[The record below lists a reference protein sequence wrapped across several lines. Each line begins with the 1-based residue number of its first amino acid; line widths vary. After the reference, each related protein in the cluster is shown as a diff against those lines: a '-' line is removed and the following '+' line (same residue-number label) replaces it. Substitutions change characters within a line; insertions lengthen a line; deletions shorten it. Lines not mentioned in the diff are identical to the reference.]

1 MDQAENIC
9 TYTAH
14 ADSRNAMRRDLIV
27 FDLRTVGFLRPAIAD
42 GYGQIGQEPCG

>member
-14 ADSRNAMRRDLIV
+14 AASRNVMQRELIV
-27 FDLRTVGFLRPAIAD
+27 LDLRTVGFLRPDIAD
-42 GYGQIGQEPCG
+42 GYGQIGQEPRG